1 MIWNYY
7 NLKFKTQIESEL
19 VLFDIIEGEKIPRY
33 NNLDIIG
40 LIYFEEF
47 PDTPKEGWCVNIAVQ
62 GDLPLNL
69 KPYLIPPPVHP
80 KRIWAITNEGALL

>member
-47 PDTPKEGWCVNIAVQ
+47 PDTPREGWYVNIAIQ

-69 KPYLIPPPVHP
+69 KPYLITSPVHP